1 MTSTF
6 SIYMLQE
13 YVRPALGRDEAT
25 STQSLLI
32 AAALPGSLAAMA
44 LAGRLTDRWGR
55 RKPLLVGSAL
65 VAAAAMLVPLVWP
78 SVPALYV
85 QAVVG
90 GAALGV
96 YLVVGQA
103 LLIDVVEDPATTAG
117 RDLGLGSSAG
127 SLAQA
132 LGPLLAGATVATTA
146 GYAGVWVLG
155 SAAVGVGALSVLAV
169 RGPR

>member
-1 MTSTF
+1 
-6 SIYMLQE
+6 
-13 YVRPALGRDEAT
+13 
-25 STQSLLI
+25 
-32 AAALPGSLAAMA
+32 
-44 LAGRLTDRWGR
+44 
-55 RKPLLVGSAL
+55 
-65 VAAAAMLVPLVWP
+65 
-78 SVPALYV
+78 VPALYV

>member
-1 MTSTF
+1 
-6 SIYMLQE
+6 MLQE

-65 VAAAAMLVPLVWP
+65 VVAGAMLVPLAWP
-78 SVPALYV
+78 SVPAMYV

-117 RDLGLGSSAG
+117 RDLGLGS
-127 SLAQA
+127 
-132 LGPLLAGATVATTA
+132 
-146 GYAGVWVLG
+146 
-155 SAAVGVGALSVLAV
+155 
-169 RGPR
+169 